1 MRRKPRDVSR
11 RAEKNAR
18 VLPRRIGRRHR
29 ESRVVFGT
37 VAGGDAR
44 ISRTRRRRTGV
55 RVSRHRY
62 AASRAPD
69 TRAAAVFR
77 DGKSGGHAR
86 RARFRAKERG
96 CVTHSMNG
104 AVETRSNWKGL
115 NAGLRE
121 VPSMAAMSFAV
132 VGEGED
138 ARNTRERALKSDGD
152 ERHPLR
158 FGCPRNVAVSET
170 IYLRGET
177 WKAPQKL
184 ARKRK
189 TDCVCAQTHR
199 APGVP
204 YPFLSRIRIRN

>member
-1 MRRKPRDVSR
+1 
-11 RAEKNAR
+11 
-18 VLPRRIGRRHR
+18 
-29 ESRVVFGT
+29 
-37 VAGGDAR
+37 
-44 ISRTRRRRTGV
+44 
-55 RVSRHRY
+55 
-62 AASRAPD
+62 
-69 TRAAAVFR
+69 
-77 DGKSGGHAR
+77 
-86 RARFRAKERG
+86 
-96 CVTHSMNG
+96 MNG

-204 YPFLSRIRIRN
+204 YPLLSRIRIRIRISLKWEVLGYENREKILHNLPKGCQLVP